1 MVTEREILQALR
13 SVYDPELNKNVVK
26 LGMVK
31 QIAVNDG
38 NISITLALTTSR
50 CPKTELFVAEVDKA
64 VKSIA
69 GVSSVDVKLTTMTKA
84 ELEQLFP
91 KHPLIGIQKTKH
103 FIAVGSG
110 KGGVGK
116 TTVAINL
123 ALALSR
129 QGLKVGL
136 LDADIYGPS
145 IPTMLDIHEQPAL
158 EEGMILPIEKFG
170 LKVMS
175 IGFMIGED
183 QPVIWRGP
191 MVARTIKDF
200 LNKVMWG
207 ELDFL
212 VVDLPPGTGDP
223 SITIAQSIPD
233 AALVVVTTPQK
244 VALADVKKAIHM
256 FRKMDKE
263 IIGIVENMSYF
274 RCEHATDKIE
284 IFGQG
289 GGEYLSRELNL
300 GFLGALPLDIE
311 LRKSGDLGI
320 PLMVNSPDSESGAV
334 FQEIAKGVL
343 ESVSQHSPQ
352 P

>member
-1 MVTEREILQALR
+1 MVTEQELLQVLR
-13 SVYDPELNKNVVK
+13 GVYDPELKKNVVE

-31 QIAVNDG
+31 QIAVSDSNVG
-38 NISITLALTTSR
+38 ITLALTTSR
-50 CPKTELFVAEVDKA
+50 CPKKDMFIEEVTKA
-64 VKSIA
+64 VESIA
-69 GVSSVDVKLTTMTKA
+69 GVSFVDVKLTTMTKE
-84 ELEQLFP
+84 ELERLFP
-91 KHPLIGIQKTKH
+91 QHPLIGIQKTKH

-116 TTVAINL
+116 TTIAINL

-145 IPTMLDIHEQPAL
+145 IPTMLDIHGQPEV
-158 EEGMILPIEKFG
+158 EEGMILPIDKFG
-170 LKVMS
+170 LRIMS
-175 IGFMIGED
+175 IGFMIDEE

-191 MVARTIKDF
+191 MVSRAIKEF

-233 AALVVVTTPQK
+233 ASLVVVTTPQK

-256 FRKMDKE
+256 FRKMGKE
-263 IIGIVENMSYF
+263 ITGIVENMSYF
-274 RCEHATDKIE
+274 YCEHSTDKIE

-289 GGEYLSRELNL
+289 GGEDLSRELNL
-300 GFLGALPLDIE
+300 SFLGALPLDIE
-311 LRKSGDLGI
+311 LRKSGDSGI
-320 PLMVNSPDSESGAV
+320 PLMVESPDSESGEI
-334 FQEIAKGVL
+334 FREIADGVL
-343 ESVSQHSPQ
+343 KNVHRHPR
-352 P
+352 